1 MIQCIKPRERTVH
14 KKLKEVKQ
22 EDGNKQKKISKIKKK
37 NQTTKNSYI
46 IYEKAKILQESSER
60 W

>member
-1 MIQCIKPRERTVH
+1 MTQCLKPRERTVH

-37 NQTTKNSYI
+37 SQTTKNSYI
-46 IYEKAKILQESSER
+46 
-60 W
+60 